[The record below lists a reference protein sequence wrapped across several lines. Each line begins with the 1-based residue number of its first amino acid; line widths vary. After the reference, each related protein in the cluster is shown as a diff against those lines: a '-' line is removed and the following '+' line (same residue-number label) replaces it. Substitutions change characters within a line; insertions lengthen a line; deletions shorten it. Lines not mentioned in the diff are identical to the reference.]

1 MKTNKTNIFIIAIIL
16 SAVFFN
22 GCSCERITEV
32 RILYTPI
39 ATYSAVPVHCDLF
52 EYAFDKIMKDHVVS
66 DKDLLKKINSEIQT
80 LTVIKDTLIIDVRI
94 KCFVN
99 YTNRI
104 DTLCITN
111 NDLILV
117 NGLLMNRNEN
127 IVTLIR
133 DEIY

>member
-1 MKTNKTNIFIIAIIL
+1 MKTNKTSIFIIAIIL
-16 SAVFFN
+16 STVFFYR
-22 GCSCERITEV
+22 CSCDKITEV

-80 LTVIKDTLIIDVRI
+80 LTTLQDSLIIDVRI

-99 YTNRI
+99 YSNRL

-117 NGLLMNRNEN
+117 NGTLMNRNEN
-127 IVTLIR
+127 LIDLIR